1 MCPLCGGGLSGAS
14 VFSHRDVDMVLCGI
28 CGHVATRHLPGTD
41 YDARVHKALGYEGIY
56 PAVNEAAYAA
66 RTERVYTPKAQ
77 WIFESLP
84 GDPKTLTWCDIG
96 CGAGNFLKSLQSM
109 DCTRLSGV
117 DIDEHNL
124 SIAEKMVG
132 TNIVRRH
139 DGTLD
144 QVFQKFP
151 ADIYTAFFVFEHV
164 PDMTAV
170 ARAVKALP
178 KGTHLAFAVP
188 MFGFITLFESIWK
201 HHYPRNLDAMMH
213 TQMFTDRSVDY
224 FLNAAGLEKTAE
236 WVFGQ
241 DAIDVRRYLMVNLK
255 DRYPAPLYAAMMDK
269 VNGMV
274 DSLQAVI
281 DRAHMAD
288 ARHILAVRV

>member
-1 MCPLCGGGLSGAS
+1 
-14 VFSHRDVDMVLCGI
+14 MVLCGT
-28 CGHVATRHLPGTD
+28 CGHVATRHLPGAD
-41 YDARVHKALGYEGIY
+41 YDTLVHKALGYEGIY
-56 PAVNEAAYAA
+56 PEMDAAAYDA
-66 RTERVYTPKAQ
+66 RTRRVYTPKAE
-77 WIFESLP
+77 WIFESLIA
-84 GDPKTLTWCDIG
+84 DPKALSWCDIG
-96 CGAGNFLKSLQSM
+96 CGAGNFLKSLQSLG
-109 DCTRLSGV
+109 CSRLSGV
-117 DIDEHNL
+117 DIDAHNL

-132 TNIVRRH
+132 TNIVHRH

-170 ARAVKALP
+170 ARAIRALP
-178 KGTHLAFAVP
+178 RGTHLAFAVP

-213 TQMFTDRSVDY
+213 TQMFTDASVDY
-224 FLNAAGLEKTAE
+224 FLKSAGLQKTAE

-241 DAIDVRRYLMVNLK
+241 DAIDLRRYLAVNLK
-255 DRYPAPLYAAMMDK
+255 GRYPAPLYDAMMTK

-274 DSLQAVI
+274 DPLQSAI
-281 DRAHMAD
+281 DGAHMAD
-288 ARHILAVRV
+288 ARHILAVRG